1 MENDLA
7 TVVAF
12 VAQVR
17 SNCRTLLANPFNA
30 VAGEALAD
38 LMLELAPLAD
48 EALGRITAAAVDEGA
63 EATVL
68 LEGLAAASPQR
79 SAYCRMY

>member
-30 VAGEALAD
+30 AAGEALAD
-38 LMLELAPLAD
+38 LMLDIAPLAD
-48 EALGRITAAAVDEGA
+48 EALDRITAAAVDQGA
-63 EATVL
+63 GATVV
-68 LEGLAAASPQR
+68 LEELAAASPQR
-79 SAYCRMY
+79 TA